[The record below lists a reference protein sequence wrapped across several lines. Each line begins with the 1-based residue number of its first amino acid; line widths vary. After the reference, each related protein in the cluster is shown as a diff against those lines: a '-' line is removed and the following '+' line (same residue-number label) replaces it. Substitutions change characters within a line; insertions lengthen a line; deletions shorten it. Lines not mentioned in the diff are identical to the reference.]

1 LYREFVPPSQP
12 LAVRAVARTA
22 VWLVIG
28 VCFVLALLRTDLLLT
43 MGTQGFYWRVFLETV
58 ALWGVLVV
66 GVGWK
71 TWRVWRTP

>member
-1 LYREFVPPSQP
+1 
-12 LAVRAVARTA
+12 

-58 ALWGVLVV
+58 ALWGVVVV